1 MSHVDLYCKKC
12 RSSMHVSCRLSGRPE
27 TELLTGAVM
36 KCYRCKRVIT
46 IMKLTEGK
54 VIMEAGSEGK
64 FFR

>member
-1 MSHVDLYCKKC
+1 
-12 RSSMHVSCRLSGRPE
+12 MHVSCRLSGNPDS
-27 TELLTGAVM
+27 ELLTGAVM

-54 VIMEAGSEGK
+54 VTAEADSEGK

>member
-12 RSSMHVSCRLSGRPE
+12 RSSMHVSCRLSGKPDS
-27 TELLTGAVM
+27 ELLTGAVM
-36 KCYRCKRVIT
+36 KCNRCKRVIT

-54 VIMEAGSEGK
+54 VTSEADSEGK

>member
-1 MSHVDLYCKKC
+1 
-12 RSSMHVSCRLSGRPE
+12 MHVSCRLSGRPE